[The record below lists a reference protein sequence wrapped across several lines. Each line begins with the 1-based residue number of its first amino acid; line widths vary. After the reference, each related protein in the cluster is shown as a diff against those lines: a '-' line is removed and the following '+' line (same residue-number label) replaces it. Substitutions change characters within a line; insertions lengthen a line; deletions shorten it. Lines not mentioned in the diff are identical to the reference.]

1 MYRATLFLFLLLGCS
16 VHANAQRNTQSQNA
30 IADYLRQEVAAG
42 RVVGAQ
48 VLVGSTRSRNNEA
61 INLGTVGP
69 SDVRSVSD
77 GTVFCVAS
85 CSKPIAAALIF
96 TLLDSKQLALDQPA
110 SELIP
115 ALNSLTTADGTKT
128 RPPTL
133 RELLAHRGGIY
144 SQMQEPT
151 KIQLTAIR
159 DFRLSLDESVQIVAK
174 QRLSA
179 PPGTNYAYSGAGY
192 ILVGMMGEKASGK
205 EFETLLQEKIC
216 KPLRMSST
224 TYFPSTQRIEEIATG
239 GKSQLVP
246 PHSLGA
252 ELKLP
257 LVGGSIYSTAKDFE
271 RFARMVLF
279 QGRLD
284 RKQVLSKTAWRHF
297 VSPAFPTQAY
307 GYGWLLTKQGDR
319 VIALAHKGSLPPYQS
334 AIRIN
339 LQDKTYKI
347 VLWTLA
353 KPVDVQST
361 VRIQD
366 RIATLIK

>member
-1 MYRATLFLFLLLGCS
+1 MYRANLIFFLLVGCC
-16 VHANAQRNTQSQNA
+16 VHANAQRNTQSQHA

-48 VLVGSTRSRNNEA
+48 VLVGSSRSRDHEA
-61 INLGTVGP
+61 INLGSVGLA
-69 SDVRSVSD
+69 DIRLVSD
-77 GTVFCVAS
+77 ETVFCVAS

-96 TLLDSKQLALDQPA
+96 TLLDSKQLELDQPA
-110 SELIP
+110 NALIP
-115 ALNSLTTADGTKT
+115 VLNSLTTTDGTKT
-128 RPPTL
+128 RSPTL

-144 SQMQEPT
+144 SQIQGPT

-159 DFRLSLDESVQIVAK
+159 DFGLSLDESVQIIAK
-174 QRLSA
+174 QPLSS
-179 PPGTNYAYSGAGY
+179 PPGTHYAYSGAGY

-205 EFETLLQEKIC
+205 EFETLLQENIC
-216 KPLRMSST
+216 KPLRMNST
-224 TYFPSTQRIEEIATG
+224 TYFPNAQRMEEIATG
-239 GKSQLVP
+239 GQSQLVP
-246 PHSLGA
+246 PHSMGT

-257 LVGGSIYSTAKDFE
+257 LIGGSIYTTAKDFE

-297 VSPAFPTQAY
+297 VSPAFPTQDY
-307 GYGWLLTKQGDR
+307 GYGWLLTKQGNR
-319 VIALAHKGSLPPYQS
+319 VVALSHKGSLPPYQS
-334 AIRIN
+334 AIHIN

-361 VRIQD
+361 VRIRD
-366 RIATLIK
+366 SIATLIK